1 MEKICGIYIIINTV
15 TDDFYIGSSKDI
27 KSRWCDHKKPSTWKR
42 CPNKQL
48 YQDMQKYG
56 IDKFEFQLIEEVES
70 EQLKE
75 TEQKFIEILQPTYN
89 SNRAKGWNVER
100 HKERHKERNREYR
113 KTHKNELKEYKK
125 KHDNQLC
132 RYNGKI
138 LTLGT
143 LSKRFYRAGIKH
155 PIIEAKKYLIL

>member
-1 MEKICGIYIIINTV
+1 MEKIIGIYKITNTI
-15 TDDFYIGSSKDI
+15 TGDFYIGSSNDI
-27 KSRWCDHKKPSTWKR
+27 KRRWTEHKKSSTWKR
-42 CPNKQL
+42 CSNNPL
-48 YQDMQKYG
+48 YHDMQKYS
-56 IDKFEFQLIEEVES
+56 IDKFELQILAEAEIES
-70 EQLKE
+70 LKE
-75 TEQKFIEILQPTYN
+75 KEQEFIEMLQPTYN
-89 SNRAKGWNVER
+89 RNRANGWNIER
-100 HKERHKERNREYR
+100 HKERNKERNREYR

-155 PIIEAKKYLIL
+155 PIIEAKKYLVL